1 MDVKGKNFSRFLER
15 QESYDKQHDSSA
27 EAKQHAKGKL
37 TAWER
42 LDILFDEGTFEEV
55 GAYVTAERTDTGFGK
70 VQKAYG
76 DGVIIGYGMIRGRLA
91 FAYAQD
97 FTVMGGSLGSVHASK
112 IMKIQDMAQ
121 KMGAPMIG
129 LIDSGGARIQEGV
142 ASLAGYAGIFYRN
155 VQCSGVIPQI
165 SVVMGPA
172 AGGAVYSPSI
182 TDFVFMTNQTS
193 YMFVTGPNVVKE
205 VLNED
210 VSLNDLGGAG
220 IHSKKSGVAHMVYED
235 EENTLL
241 GVRQL
246 LSYLPANNME
256 NSPEMELSEDET
268 LDIEEKL
275 REIVPDDANKPY
287 DVKDVI
293 NLIVDKRSFYEIS
306 ENYAQNVV
314 VGFARLNGKVIGIVG
329 NQPKVLA
336 GTLDINSSTKGARFI
351 RFCDAFNIP
360 LLILEDVPGFLP
372 GIDQEHNGII
382 RHGAKMLYA
391 FADSTVPR
399 ITVILRK
406 SYGGAYCVMNSKN
419 LGGDFN
425 FAWPTAEIAV
435 MGPEGA
441 VAIIYHKELK
451 AADDPVALKKELAA
465 KYRAEIANPY
475 VADERGFIDEVIDPA
490 YTRLKLIRAYEALE
504 NKFMNN
510 PARKHGNIPL

>member
-1 MDVKGKNFSRFLER
+1 
-15 QESYDKQHDSSA
+15 
-27 EAKQHAKGKL
+27 L

-42 LDILFDEGTFEEV
+42 IEILFDQDTFEEV
-55 GAYVTAERTDTGFGK
+55 DAYVTADQTNTGFGK
-70 VQKAYG
+70 VKKAYG
-76 DGVIIGYGMIRGRLA
+76 DGVIIGHGLIRGRLT

-97 FTVMGGSLGSVHASK
+97 FTVMGGSLGSVHAEK
-112 IMKIQDMAQ
+112 IMKIQDMAL

-155 VQCSGVIPQI
+155 VQSSGVIPQI
-165 SVVMGPA
+165 SVILGPA

-182 TDFVFMTNQTS
+182 TDFVFMTNLTS

-210 VSLNDLGGAG
+210 VSFNDLGGAG
-220 IHSKKSGVAHMVYED
+220 VHSKKSGVAHLVYED
-235 EENTLL
+235 EENTLM

-246 LSYLPANNME
+246 LSYLPSNNME
-256 NSPEMELSEDET
+256 NPPEMELSEEET
-268 LDIEEKL
+268 TEFEERL
-275 REIVPDDANKPY
+275 RNIVPDDANKPY

-293 NLIVDKRSFYEIS
+293 NLLVDKRSFFEIS

-314 VGFARLNGKVIGIVG
+314 VGFGRLDGKVIGIIA

-336 GTLDINSSTKGARFI
+336 GTLDINSSDKGARFI
-351 RFCDAFNIP
+351 RFCDAFNVP
-360 LLILEDVPGFLP
+360 LLVLEDVPGFLP

-399 ITVILRK
+399 ITIILRK

-441 VAIIYHKELK
+441 VAILYRKELEE
-451 AADDPVALKKELAA
+451 ADDPVAMKKELAA
-465 KYRAEIANPY
+465 RYRNEIANPY

-490 YTRLKLIRAYEALE
+490 DTRKKLIRAFEALE
-504 NKFMNN
+504 TKYMDN

>member
-1 MDVKGKNFSRFLER
+1 MDIKGRNFTRFLER
-15 QESYDKQHDSSA
+15 QAVYNSQQDTKA
-27 EAKQHAKGKL
+27 EEKQHAKGKL

-42 LDILFDEGTFEEV
+42 IDILFDEDTFEEID
-55 GAYVTAERTDTGFGK
+55 AYVTADKSDTGFGI
-70 VQKAYG
+70 VTQAYG
-76 DGVIIGYGMIRGRLA
+76 DGVIIGHGLIRGRLA

-97 FTVMGGSLGSVHASK
+97 FTVMGGSLGSVHAAK
-112 IMKIQDMAQ
+112 IMKIQDMAS

-155 VQCSGVIPQI
+155 VQSSGVIPQI
-165 SVVMGPA
+165 SVIMGPA

-210 VSLNDLGGAG
+210 VTFNDLGGAG
-220 IHSKKSGVAHMVYED
+220 VHSRKSGVAHMVYED

-246 LSYLPANNME
+246 LSYLPSNNME
-256 NSPEMELSEDET
+256 NPPEMELSEDET
-268 LDIEEKL
+268 SDVEEKM
-275 REIVPDDANKPY
+275 RGIVPDDANKPY
-287 DVKDVI
+287 DIKEVI
-293 NLIVDKRSFYEIS
+293 HLLVDKRSFYEIA
-306 ENYAQNVV
+306 ENYAQNIVI
-314 VGFARLNGKVIGIVG
+314 GFARLDGKVIGIIG

-336 GTLDINSSTKGARFI
+336 GTLDINSSSKGARFI

-360 LLILEDVPGFLP
+360 LLVLEDVPGFLP
-372 GIDQEHNGII
+372 GIDQEHGGII

-441 VAIIYHKELK
+441 VAIIYRKELESS
-451 AADDPVALKKELAA
+451 DDPVALKKELTS
-465 KYRAEIANPY
+465 KYRQEIANPY

-490 YTRLKLIRAYEALE
+490 ETRKKLIRAFEALE
-504 NKFMNN
+504 TKYMSN

>member
-1 MDVKGKNFSRFLER
+1 MDVNGKNFTRFLKR
-15 QESYDKQHDSSA
+15 QQVYEKQHDSKA
-27 EAKQHAKGKL
+27 HQKQHSKGKL

-42 LDILFDEGTFEEV
+42 LEILFDEDTFEEV
-55 GAYVTAERTDTGFGK
+55 DAFVSPDKTDTGFGK
-70 VQKAYG
+70 VQQAYG
-76 DGVIIGYGMIRGRLA
+76 DGVIIGHGLIRGRLT

-97 FTVMGGSLGSVHASK
+97 FTVMGGSLGSVHAAK
-112 IMKIQDMAQ
+112 IMKIQDMAL

-155 VQCSGVIPQI
+155 VQSSGVIPQI
-165 SVVMGPA
+165 SVILGPA

-220 IHSKKSGVAHMVYED
+220 VHSKKSGVAHLVYED
-235 EENTLL
+235 EENTLM
-241 GVRQL
+241 GVRQM
-246 LSYLPANNME
+246 LSYLPSNNME
-256 NSPEMELSEDET
+256 NPPEMELSEDET
-268 LDIEEKL
+268 LDVEEKL
-275 REIVPDDANKPY
+275 RAIVPDDPNKPY

-293 NLIVDKRSFYEIS
+293 KLIVDKRSFYEIS

-314 VGFARLNGKVIGIVG
+314 VGLGRLDGKVIGIVA

-336 GTLDINSSTKGARFI
+336 GTLDINSSNKGARFI

-372 GIDQEHNGII
+372 GVDQEHNGII

-441 VAIIYHKELK
+441 VAILYRKELSEAK
-451 AADDPVALKKELAA
+451 DPVALKKELAA
-465 KYRAEIANPY
+465 KYRGEIANPY
-475 VADERGFIDEVIDPA
+475 IADERGFIDEVIDPA
-490 YTRLKLIRAYEALE
+490 DTRMKLIRAYEALE
-504 NKFMNN
+504 TKFVDN

>member
-1 MDVKGKNFSRFLER
+1 MDVKGKNFTRFLER
-15 QESYDKQHDSSA
+15 QATYESQHDSKS
-27 EAKQHAKGKL
+27 EGKQHAKGKL

-42 LDILFDEGTFEEV
+42 IDILFDEDTFEEID
-55 GAYVTAERTDTGFGK
+55 AYVTADREDTGFGK
-70 VQKAYG
+70 VKQAYG
-76 DGVIIGYGMIRGRLA
+76 DGVIIGHGLIRGRLT

-97 FTVMGGSLGSVHASK
+97 FTVMGGSLGSVHAAK
-112 IMKIQDMAQ
+112 IMKIQDMAL

-155 VQCSGVIPQI
+155 VQSSGVIPQI
-165 SVVMGPA
+165 SVIMGPA

-205 VLNED
+205 VLNEE
-210 VSLNDLGGAG
+210 VSFNDLGGAD

-235 EENTLL
+235 EENTLM

-246 LSYLPANNME
+246 LSYLPSNNME
-256 NSPEMELSEDET
+256 NPPEMEISENET
-268 LDIEEKL
+268 GEIEERL
-275 REIVPDDANKPY
+275 RNIVPDDANKPY

-293 NLIVDKRSFYEIS
+293 NLIVDKRSFYEVS
-306 ENYAQNVV
+306 ENYAQNIV
-314 VGFARLNGKVIGIVG
+314 VGFGRLDGKVIGIVG

-336 GTLDINSSTKGARFI
+336 GTLDINSSVKGARFI
-351 RFCDAFNIP
+351 RFCDAFNVP

-372 GIDQEHNGII
+372 GIDQEHSGII

-391 FADSTVPR
+391 FADATVPR
-399 ITVILRK
+399 ITMILRK

-441 VAIIYHKELK
+441 VAILYRKELSEAK
-451 AADDPVALKKELAA
+451 DPVAMKKQLAD
-465 KYRAEIANPY
+465 KYRNEIANPY

-490 YTRLKLIRAYEALE
+490 HTRRKLIRAFEALE
-504 NKFMNN
+504 TKYMDN
-510 PARKHGNIPL
+510 PERKHGNIPL

>member
-1 MDVKGKNFSRFLER
+1 MDVKGKNFTRFLER
-15 QESYDKQHDSSA
+15 QKVYETQHDTGA
-27 EAKQHAKGKL
+27 EEKQHAKGKL

-42 LDILFDEGTFEEV
+42 IEILFDEDTFEEV
-55 GAYVTAERTDTGFGK
+55 DAYVTPDKADTGFGK
-70 VQKAYG
+70 VKQSYG
-76 DGVIIGYGMIRGRLA
+76 DGVIIGHGLIRGRLS

-97 FTVMGGSLGSVHASK
+97 FTVMGGSLGTVHAAK

-155 VQCSGVIPQI
+155 VQSSGVIPQI
-165 SVVMGPA
+165 SVIMGPA

-210 VSLNDLGGAG
+210 VSLEDLGGAG
-220 IHSKKSGVAHMVYED
+220 VHSKKSGVAHLVFED
-235 EENTLL
+235 EENTLM

-246 LSYLPANNME
+246 LSYVPSNNME

-268 LDIEEKL
+268 RDVEEKL
-275 REIVPDDANKPY
+275 RDIVPDDPNKPY

-293 NLIVDKRSFYEIS
+293 NHIVDKRSFYEIS

-314 VGFARLNGKVIGIVG
+314 IGFARLDGKSIGIVA

-336 GTLDINSSTKGARFI
+336 GTLDINSSNKGARFI

-372 GIDQEHNGII
+372 GVDQEHNGII

-441 VAIIYHKELK
+441 VAILYRRELEK
-451 AADDPVALKKELAA
+451 SDDPAAMKKELAT
-465 KYRAEIANPY
+465 KYRKEIANPY

-490 YTRLKLIRAYEALE
+490 ETRLKLVRAFEALE
-504 NKFMNN
+504 TKFVNN

>member
-15 QESYDKQHDSSA
+15 QDSYDSQRDKKA

-42 LDILFDEGTFEEV
+42 IEILFDEETFEEV
-55 GAYVTAERTDTGFGK
+55 DAYVTADKADTGFGK
-70 VQKAYG
+70 VRQAFG
-76 DGVIIGYGMIRGRLA
+76 DGVIIGHGLIHGRVT

-97 FTVMGGSLGSVHASK
+97 FTVMGGSLGTVHAEK
-112 IMKIQDMAQ
+112 IMKIQDMAL

-155 VQCSGVIPQI
+155 VQSSGVIPQI
-165 SVVMGPA
+165 SVIMGPA

-182 TDFVFMTNQTS
+182 TDFIFMTNQTS

-220 IHSKKSGVAHMVYED
+220 VHSKKSGVAHQVYED
-235 EENTLL
+235 EENTLM
-241 GVRQL
+241 GVRHM

-256 NSPEMELSEDET
+256 NPPEMELSNNET
-268 LDIEEKL
+268 PEVEEKL
-275 REIVPDDANKPY
+275 RNIVPDDANKPY
-287 DVKDVI
+287 DVKEVI
-293 NLIVDKRSFYEIS
+293 KLVVDKRSFYEIS

-314 VGFARLNGKVIGIVG
+314 IGFARLDGKVIGIIA

-441 VAIIYHKELK
+441 VAILYRKELE
-451 AADDPVALKKELAA
+451 ASDDPVALKKVLAA
-465 KYRAEIANPY
+465 RYRNEIANPY

-490 YTRLKLIRAYEALE
+490 VTRQKLIRAFEALE
-504 NKFMNN
+504 NKFIDN

>member
-1 MDVKGKNFSRFLER
+1 MDVKGKNFTRFLER
-15 QESYDKQHDSSA
+15 RKVYENQHDTKT

-37 TAWER
+37 TALER
-42 LDILFDEGTFEEV
+42 IEILFDEDTFEEV
-55 GAYVTAERTDTGFGK
+55 DAYVTPDKTDTGFGK
-70 VQKAYG
+70 VQQAYG
-76 DGVIIGYGMIRGRLA
+76 DGVIIGHGLIRGRLS
-91 FAYAQD
+91 FAYSQD
-97 FTVMGGSLGSVHASK
+97 FTVMGGSLGTVHAAK

-155 VQCSGVIPQI
+155 VQSSGVIPQI
-165 SVVMGPA
+165 SVIMGPA

-220 IHSKKSGVAHMVYED
+220 VHSKKSGVAHMVFED
-235 EENTLL
+235 EENTLM
-241 GVRQL
+241 GVRHL
-246 LSYLPANNME
+246 LSYLPSNNME

-268 LDIEEKL
+268 RDIEEKL
-275 REIVPDDANKPY
+275 RDIVPDDPNKPY

-293 NLIVDKRSFYEIS
+293 NHIVDKRTFYEIS

-314 VGFARLNGKVIGIVG
+314 IGFARLDGKAIGIVA

-336 GTLDINSSTKGARFI
+336 GTLDINSSNKGARFI

-372 GIDQEHNGII
+372 GVDQEHNGII

-441 VAIIYHKELK
+441 VAILYRKELEK
-451 AADDPVALKKELAA
+451 SDNPAAMKKELAA
-465 KYRAEIANPY
+465 KYRNEIANPY
-475 VADERGFIDEVIDPA
+475 IADERGFIDEVIDPA
-490 YTRLKLIRAYEALE
+490 ETRLKLIRAFEALE
-504 NKFMNN
+504 TKFVNN

>member
-1 MDVKGKNFSRFLER
+1 MDVNGKNFTRFLKR
-15 QESYDKQHDSSA
+15 QQVYEKQHDSKA
-27 EAKQHAKGKL
+27 HQKQHSKGKL

-42 LDILFDEGTFEEV
+42 LEILFDEDTFEEV
-55 GAYVTAERTDTGFGK
+55 DAFVSPDKSDTGFGK
-70 VQKAYG
+70 VQQAYG
-76 DGVIIGYGMIRGRLA
+76 DGVIIGHGLIRGRLT

-97 FTVMGGSLGSVHASK
+97 FTVMGGSLGSVHAAK
-112 IMKIQDMAQ
+112 IMKIQDMAL

-155 VQCSGVIPQI
+155 VQSSGVIPQI
-165 SVVMGPA
+165 SVILGPA

-220 IHSKKSGVAHMVYED
+220 VHSKKSGVAHLVYED
-235 EENTLL
+235 EENTLM
-241 GVRQL
+241 GVRQM
-246 LSYLPANNME
+246 LSYLPSNNME
-256 NSPEMELSEDET
+256 NPPEMELSEDET
-268 LDIEEKL
+268 LDVEEKL
-275 REIVPDDANKPY
+275 RAIVPDDPNKPY

-293 NLIVDKRSFYEIS
+293 KLIVDKRSFYEIS

-314 VGFARLNGKVIGIVG
+314 IGLGRLDGKVIGIVA
-329 NQPKVLA
+329 NQPKILA
-336 GTLDINSSTKGARFI
+336 GTLDINSSNKGARFI

-372 GIDQEHNGII
+372 GVDQEHNGII

-441 VAIIYHKELK
+441 VAILYRKELSEAK
-451 AADDPVALKKELAA
+451 DPVALKKELAA
-465 KYRAEIANPY
+465 KYRNEIANPY
-475 VADERGFIDEVIDPA
+475 IADERGFIDEVIDPA
-490 YTRLKLIRAYEALE
+490 ETRMKLIRAYEALE
-504 NKFMNN
+504 TKFIDN

>member
-1 MDVKGKNFSRFLER
+1 MDVKGRNFTRFLDR
-15 QESYDKQHDSSA
+15 QKLYKTQRDAKAIGKQHS
-27 EAKQHAKGKL
+27 KGKL

-42 LDILFDEGTFEEV
+42 LDILFDEDSFEEID
-55 GAYVTAERTDTGFGK
+55 AYVTADRTDTGFGK
-70 VQKAYG
+70 VKQAYG
-76 DGVIIGYGMIRGRLA
+76 DGVIIGHGMIRGRLA
-91 FAYAQD
+91 FAYSQD
-97 FTVMGGSLGSVHASK
+97 FTVMGGSLGSVHATK
-112 IMKIQDMAQ
+112 IMKIQEMAQ

-155 VQCSGVIPQI
+155 VQSSGVIPQI
-165 SVVMGPA
+165 SVIMGPA
-172 AGGAVYSPSI
+172 AGGAVYSPAI

-220 IHSKKSGVAHMVYED
+220 IHSKKSGVAHMVFED
-235 EENTLL
+235 EENTLM
-241 GVRQL
+241 GVRHL

-256 NSPEMELSEDET
+256 NPPEMELSEDET
-268 LDIEEKL
+268 KDIEEKL
-275 REIVPDDANKPY
+275 RDIVPDDANKPY

-293 NLIVDKRSFYEIS
+293 NLITDKRSFYEIS

-314 VGFARLNGKVIGIVG
+314 IGFARLDGKAIGIIA

-351 RFCDAFNIP
+351 RFCDAFNVP

-441 VAIIYHKELK
+441 VAILYRKELE
-451 AADDPVALKKELAA
+451 ASDDPVAMKKELAT
-465 KYRAEIANPY
+465 KYRKEIANPY

-490 YTRLKLIRAYEALE
+490 ATRLKLIRAYEALE

>member
-1 MDVKGKNFSRFLER
+1 MDVKGKNFTRFLDR
-15 QESYDKQHDSSA
+15 QNSQEQQRNKKIED
-27 EAKQHAKGKL
+27 KQHAKGKL

-42 LDILFDEGTFEEV
+42 IEILFDEDTFEEV
-55 GAYVTAERTDTGFGK
+55 DAYVTADKSDTGFGK
-70 VQKAYG
+70 VKQAYG
-76 DGVIIGYGMIRGRLA
+76 DGVIIGHGLIKGRLT
-91 FAYAQD
+91 FAYSQD
-97 FTVMGGSLGSVHASK
+97 FTVMGGSLGSVHAAK
-112 IMKIQDMAQ
+112 IMKIQDMAL

-155 VQCSGVIPQI
+155 VQSSGVIPQI
-165 SVVMGPA
+165 SVIMGPA

-210 VSLNDLGGAG
+210 VSFNDLGGAG
-220 IHSKKSGVAHMVYED
+220 VHSRKSGVAHMVYED
-235 EENTLL
+235 EENTLM
-241 GVRQL
+241 GVRQML
-246 LSYLPANNME
+246 TYLPSNNTE
-256 NSPEMELSEDET
+256 NAPQMELSENET
-268 LDIEEKL
+268 ADIEERL
-275 REIVPDDANKPY
+275 RNIVPDDANKPY
-287 DVKDVI
+287 DIKEVI
-293 NLIVDKRSFYEIS
+293 KLIVDKRSFYEIS
-306 ENYAQNVV
+306 ENYAQNLVI
-314 VGFARLNGKVIGIVG
+314 GFARLNGKVIGIVG

-372 GIDQEHNGII
+372 GIDQEHSGII

-391 FADSTVPR
+391 FADATVPR
-399 ITVILRK
+399 ITMILRK

-441 VAIIYHKELK
+441 VAILYRKELEK
-451 AADDPVALKKELAA
+451 SDDPVSMKKELAA
-465 KYRAEIANPY
+465 RYRDEIANPY

-490 YTRLKLIRAYEALE
+490 ISRQKLIRAFEALE
-504 NKFMNN
+504 TKYIDN

>member
-1 MDVKGKNFSRFLER
+1 MEK
-15 QESYDKQHDSSA
+15 
-27 EAKQHAKGKL
+27 
-37 TAWER
+37 
-42 LDILFDEGTFEEV
+42 
-55 GAYVTAERTDTGFGK
+55 
-70 VQKAYG
+70 
-76 DGVIIGYGMIRGRLA
+76 
-91 FAYAQD
+91 
-97 FTVMGGSLGSVHASK
+97 
-112 IMKIQDMAQ
+112 
-121 KMGAPMIG
+121 
-129 LIDSGGARIQEGV
+129 
-142 ASLAGYAGIFYRN
+142 
-155 VQCSGVIPQI
+155 
-165 SVVMGPA
+165 
-172 AGGAVYSPSI
+172 
-182 TDFVFMTNQTS
+182 TS

-220 IHSKKSGVAHMVYED
+220 VHSKKSGVAHLVYED
-235 EENTLL
+235 EENTLM
-241 GVRQL
+241 GVRQM
-246 LSYLPANNME
+246 LSYLPANNLE
-256 NSPEMELSEDET
+256 NPPEMELSEDET
-268 LDIEEKL
+268 LDVEEKL
-275 REIVPDDANKPY
+275 RAIVPDDPNKPY

-314 VGFARLNGKVIGIVG
+314 IGLARLDGKVIGIVA

-336 GTLDINSSTKGARFI
+336 GTLDINSSNKGARFI

-372 GIDQEHNGII
+372 GVDQEHNGII

-441 VAIIYHKELK
+441 VAILYRKEL
-451 AADDPVALKKELAA
+451 ASSDDPVALRKELAD
-465 KYRAEIANPY
+465 KYRNEIANPY
-475 VADERGFIDEVIDPA
+475 IADERGFIDEVIDPSE
-490 YTRLKLIRAYEALE
+490 TRRKLIRAFEALE
-504 NKFMNN
+504 TKFVDN